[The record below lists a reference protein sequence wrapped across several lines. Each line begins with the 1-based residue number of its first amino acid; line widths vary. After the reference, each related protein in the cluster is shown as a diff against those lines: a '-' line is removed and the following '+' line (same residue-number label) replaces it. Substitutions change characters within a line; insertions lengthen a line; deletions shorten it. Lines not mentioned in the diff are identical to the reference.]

1 MRKGRIMTEGD
12 MSKIDERKQSP
23 SSEEDPDDLTK
34 KSRTI
39 VHEKRGGSTMYQK
52 EKVMKILFWN
62 IRGLG
67 GKG

>member
-34 KSRTI
+34 KSRKI
-39 VHEKRGGSTMYQK
+39 VHEKRVGSAMYHYQK
-52 EKVMKILFWN
+52 YYYKTRP
-62 IRGLG
+62 IRSGSS
-67 GKG
+67 